1 LDELETVGADRVVL
15 LDLGHGVHSASSSC
29 RYRSAGHQGWHAK
42 GCLDHKRAVAG
53 AQGGLPGRMTLFGP
67 LPVSFSLHLT
77 RERLGAI
84 AGPWLRNDFL
94 TSRSAGLPAS
104 SDRRQRSATPVTDR
118 QAPSELA

>member
-1 LDELETVGADRVVL
+1 
-15 LDLGHGVHSASSSC
+15 
-29 RYRSAGHQGWHAK
+29 
-42 GCLDHKRAVAG
+42 
-53 AQGGLPGRMTLFGP
+53 MTLFGP

-118 QAPSELA
+118 QAPSELAWVRLKRASRRFWQAFSLRLISCSLNRSSS